1 MEIKEIL
8 KSLNEWIDDSLPNGD
23 KEEIFNP
30 KRGDLV
36 LVNGKNYGIKSFY
49 GIMGLNV
56 NESVQVTR
64 ICDLDG
70 DLLTGDYNI
79 DKSDLYD
86 GREDF
91 RELIYKL
98 ENNLETLKN
107 YI

>member
-1 MEIKEIL
+1 MDIKSIN
-8 KSLNEWIDDSLPNGD
+8 KKLNEYMEHSLPNGD

-36 LVNGKNYGIKSFY
+36 LVNGKNYGIQSFY
-49 GIMGLNV
+49 GIVGLNV
-56 NESVQVTR
+56 NESIQVTK

-70 DLLTGDYNI
+70 DLLTGDYHV

-91 RELIYKL
+91 RELVHKL
-98 ENNLETLKN
+98 ENNLDTLKN
-107 YI
+107 YL

>member
-1 MEIKEIL
+1 MDIKSIN
-8 KSLNEWIDDSLPNGD
+8 KKLNEYIEYSLPNGD

-56 NESVQVTR
+56 NESIQVTR

-70 DLLTGDYNI
+70 NLLTGDYHV
-79 DKSDLYD
+79 DKSSLYD

-91 RELIYKL
+91 RELVYKL
-98 ENNLETLKN
+98 ENNLDTLKN
-107 YI
+107 YL